1 MESSD
6 VPRWEHFEHQAD
18 MGIRGWGRTLDEAFG
33 QAARALVAV
42 SVDIATVAPRESVRV
57 SCQASDREMLLFEW
71 LNAVVYQMA
80 TRKMLFCEFQVTCQG
95 TQLEGEMRGEVLDR
109 QRHQP
114 ALEVKAATV
123 TCLRVA
129 REPNGLW
136 SAQCVVD
143 V

>member
-1 MESSD
+1 MRSD

-18 MGIRGWGRTLDEAFG
+18 MGIRGWGRTRDEAFA
-33 QAARALVAV
+33 QAALALVAV
-42 SVDIATVAPRESVRV
+42 ITDLSQVGTREHVEISCEAT
-57 SCQASDREMLLFEW
+57 DGEMLLFEW

-80 TRKMLFCEFQVTCQG
+80 TRKMLFGQFKVESDG
-95 TQLEGEMRGEVLDR
+95 TRLRGEMLGEALDV

-114 ALEVKAATV
+114 AVEVKAATV

-129 REPNGLW
+129 RQPDGSW
-136 SAQCVVD
+136 TAQCVVD